1 MGKVDPAL
9 DYDYEDTPRYM
20 AQQEM
25 ERKIIAEEI
34 ERRMEYGH
42 DR

>member
-25 ERKIIAEEI
+25 ERKIIAKEI
-34 ERRMEYGH
+34 ERRLENEC